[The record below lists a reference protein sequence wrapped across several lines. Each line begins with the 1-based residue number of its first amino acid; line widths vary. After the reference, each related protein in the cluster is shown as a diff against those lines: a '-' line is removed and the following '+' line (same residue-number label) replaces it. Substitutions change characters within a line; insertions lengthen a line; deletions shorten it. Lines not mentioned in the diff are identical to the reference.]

1 MRTSRSVTGGLAAAA
16 ALAAVLLA
24 GCAGGDGDDEAA
36 SAPPPTAPVTPPPAP
51 PATGPVEPPSTI
63 PVTPPLRPPPTIR
76 SGELT
81 ISGDI
86 VAGVEPG
93 CKLLDTG
100 TALYLL
106 FGPEVDDLRTGGTAT
121 VRGEVRADMAST
133 CQQGTPFEI
142 IEVIE

>member
-1 MRTSRSVTGGLAAAA
+1 MRTNRSVTGGLAAVA
-16 ALAAVLLA
+16 ALAVVLLA
-24 GCAGGDGDDEAA
+24 GCADGSGDDDAQSPP
-36 SAPPPTAPVTPPPAP
+36 SATAPTPSPPGAGPIEP
-51 PATGPVEPPSTI
+51 PATV
-63 PVTPPLRPPPTIR
+63 PVTPPLRPPSTIR

-100 TALYLL
+100 TGLYLL
-106 FGPEVDDLRTGGTAT
+106 FGPGVDDLRTGTAAT